1 MYRSFD
7 YNQNY
12 YQVLDNDSDTSVQ
25 GSITEIVT
33 RNEYQLDKYVNLC
46 GSIIDIGANCGVA
59 TIILAKQNPLAT
71 IYSYE
76 PHYIT
81 FKMLAENVR
90 INELTNVKLFNL
102 AVSDSSNKELTLFL
116 TPKFSGGN
124 TTCSNESAFN
134 DFYHTQNR
142 ETVKCISFD
151 DIIKQNKIKVV
162 DLLKIDCEGA
172 EYEIIYNSLE
182 IKKGIVKD
190 IVGEFHNLCYNTQ
203 ITTNSQDLIEYCK
216 KYITNVNIST
226 LTLEEGSLSRLIA
239 N

>member
-1 MYRSFD
+1 MHRSFD

-12 YQVLDNDSDTSVQ
+12 YQVLNNDNDTSVQ

-33 RNEYQLDKYVNLC
+33 RNEYHLDKYIDLSGN
-46 GSIIDIGANCGVA
+46 IIDIGANCGVA

-76 PHYIT
+76 PHYAT
-81 FKMLAENVR
+81 FKMLEENVR
-90 INELTNVKLFNL
+90 INDLPNVRLFNL

-124 TTCSNESAFN
+124 TICSSESAFE
-134 DFYHTQNR
+134 DFYHTQDR

-151 DIIKQNKIKVV
+151 DIIKQNNINTL

-182 IKKGIVKD
+182 IKKGIVKN
-190 IVGEFHNLCYNTQ
+190 IVGEFHDLCYNTQ
-203 ITTNSQDLIEYCK
+203 IITANSDALIEYCK
-216 KYITNVNIST
+216 QYIKNVNIST
-226 LTLEEGSLSRLIA
+226 LVLENPA
-239 N
+239 